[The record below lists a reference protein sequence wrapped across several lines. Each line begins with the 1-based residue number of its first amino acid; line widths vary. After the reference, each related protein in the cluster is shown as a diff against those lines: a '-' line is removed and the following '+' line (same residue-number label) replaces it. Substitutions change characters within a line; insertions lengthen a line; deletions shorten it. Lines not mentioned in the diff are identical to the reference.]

1 MQMKLYKQ
9 IKLFLLDNRVG
20 YHVLN
25 DKKRRLLIAA
35 FDDPDLRKV
44 DVELLWRVYLFRN
57 TVLSNFPLFPLR
69 LKIIW

>member
-25 DKKRRLLIAA
+25 DKMWKLLIAA
-35 FDDPDLRKV
+35 FDDP
-44 DVELLWRVYLFRN
+44 
-57 TVLSNFPLFPLR
+57 SR
-69 LKIIW
+69 LKESWRGIIVESLFVQEYGFI

>member
-25 DKKRRLLIAA
+25 DKMWKLLIAA
-35 FDDPDLRKV
+35 FDDP
-44 DVELLWRVYLFRN
+44 
-57 TVLSNFPLFPLR
+57 SR
-69 LKIIW
+69 LKESWRGIIVESLFV